1 MIIFL
6 FYQKQSLKSLE
17 VTYLE
22 FSSEYLI
29 ANHDQGFLCVDVNKG
44 EFTGFNVGKI
54 LLKSSRYRHMNFNK
68 HFPKHFE
75 Y

>member
-29 ANHDQGFLCVDVNKG
+29 ANHDQGFLCVNVNKR
-44 EFTGFNVGKI
+44 EFTGFYVGKI